1 MTKYVSAERSLAG
14 AIVVS
19 LLIAGVASRFPKLS
33 FGSFVTM
40 FLILVGGNVVV
51 YLLAKLGLFRSS
63 KSG

>member
-1 MTKYVSAERSLAG
+1 MTNSVSAERSLAG
-14 AIVVS
+14 AVLVS
-19 LLIAGVASRFPKLS
+19 LLIAGVASRFPKLA

-51 YLLAKLGLFRSS
+51 YLLTKVGVFRSS